1 MSVNNSEPTKMI
13 SNSTSLVNGDSDTN
27 NNSDL
32 EIKRIKQNAKLTD
45 SNLNGGEENLIVL
58 NELKYHDSL
67 LTAAVA
73 ASRHT
78 SRSPS
83 PLNETKRMH
92 RVVFTGGPC
101 AGKRYLYRIFKE
113 YCINQNFY

>member
-32 EIKRIKQNAKLTD
+32 EIKIIKQNAKLTD
-45 SNLNGGEENLIVL
+45 SNLNGGEEKIIVL